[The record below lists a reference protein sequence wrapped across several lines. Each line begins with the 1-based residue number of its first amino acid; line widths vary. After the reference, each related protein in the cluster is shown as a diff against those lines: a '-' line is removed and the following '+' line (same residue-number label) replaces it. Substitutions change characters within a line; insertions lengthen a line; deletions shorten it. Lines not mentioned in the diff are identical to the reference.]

1 MYIEI
6 YKRTIIAY
14 GRWEVTQEELRQ
26 MLSDRYQ
33 KGTQAYISKET
44 GINKDIL
51 SRFKTGKIDLYPD
64 LFNKLVTYLQEN
76 T

>member
-1 MYIEI
+1 M
-6 YKRTIIAY
+6 
-14 GRWEVTQEELRQ
+14 TQEELRQ
-26 MLSDRYQ
+26 MLIDRYQ
-33 KGTQAYISKET
+33 KGTQAYISRET

-64 LFNKLVTYLQEN
+64 LFNKLATYLQEN

>member
-1 MYIEI
+1 
-6 YKRTIIAY
+6 
-14 GRWEVTQEELRQ
+14 
-26 MLSDRYQ
+26 MLIDRYQ
-33 KGTQAYISKET
+33 KGTQAYISRET

-64 LFNKLVTYLQEN
+64 LFNKLATYLQEN